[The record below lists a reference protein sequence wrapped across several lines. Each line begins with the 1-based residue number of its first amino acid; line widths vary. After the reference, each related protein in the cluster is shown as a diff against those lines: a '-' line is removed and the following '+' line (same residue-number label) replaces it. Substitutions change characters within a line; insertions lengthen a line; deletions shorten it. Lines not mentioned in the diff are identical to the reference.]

1 MIFDAETSV
10 TISFVLFV
18 ILFAIKVYPV
28 VVGYLDE
35 YIESVRTKINNAE
48 KSERDAQAQFALA
61 NKEMGRVAE
70 SAEEIRVNSDKK
82 IQIIRE
88 EHEKY
93 LRELEIRQD
102 AIFNSRF
109 EAESSKQKN
118 ELISRLS
125 DLIVDRLADDI
136 SKGKSSKFSVKLNS
150 KDLEKL
156 V

>member
-1 MIFDAETSV
+1 MTFNAETSV
-10 TISFVLFV
+10 TISFVLFI

-48 KSERDAQAQFALA
+48 KSERNAQAQFASA
-61 NKEMGRVAE
+61 NEEMGRVAE
-70 SAEEIRVNSDKK
+70 SAEEIRANSDKK
-82 IQIIRE
+82 NQIIRE

-136 SKGKSSKFSVKLNS
+136 SKGKSSKFSIKLNS